1 MLVEF
6 IQKRRFIIC
15 KVMNETH
22 YLLAFQQYAYLIMAN
37 FKNVMP

>member
-6 IQKRRFIIC
+6 VQKRRFIIC
-15 KVMNETH
+15 ELMNETH
-22 YLLAFQQYAYLIMAN
+22 NLLALQHEASLIMAN